1 MDRLTRL
8 VRPCFTSRKLTASDV
23 VSHRFRFEQIA
34 EVYKRFDQKQGGIE
48 KVFLEVSHI
57 FFGRYGAADNFRPDM
72 QRLERLDRLYS
83 RMSGKIN
90 EVQIEC
96 LRCCVA
102 WMIEQVSRQ

>member
-8 VRPCFTSRKLTASDV
+8 VRPCFTSRILTPSDV

-57 FFGRYGAADNFRPDM
+57 FLGKYGALGNFRPNM
-72 QRLERLDRLYS
+72 QRPERLDRPYS
-83 RMSGKIN
+83 RMSGTIS
-90 EVQIEC
+90 EV
-96 LRCCVA
+96 
-102 WMIEQVSRQ
+102 

>member
-1 MDRLTRL
+1 MLT
-8 VRPCFTSRKLTASDV
+8 PSDV

-57 FFGRYGAADNFRPDM
+57 FLGRHGAAINFRPNM

-83 RMSGKIN
+83 RMSGMIS
-90 EVQIEC
+90 EAQIEC
-96 LRCCVA
+96 RRYCVVC
-102 WMIEQVSRQ
+102 MIE